1 MQSKKLKGQLADM
14 PNAALYVVI
23 LTIVVAMGV
32 LILVGMND
40 STTDSD
46 ASEILGEG
54 ITGLG
59 VFGDWFSTIVLVV
72 IAVVILGLVMTFF
85 LLRKRG
91 GRA

>member
-1 MQSKKLKGQLADM
+1 MQTKKFKGQLANM
-14 PNAALYVVI
+14 PDAALYMVI

-40 STTDSD
+40 STTDTS
-46 ASEILGEG
+46 ATEILGEG

-72 IAVVILGLVMTFF
+72 ITATK
-85 LLRKRG
+85 RK
-91 GRA
+91 